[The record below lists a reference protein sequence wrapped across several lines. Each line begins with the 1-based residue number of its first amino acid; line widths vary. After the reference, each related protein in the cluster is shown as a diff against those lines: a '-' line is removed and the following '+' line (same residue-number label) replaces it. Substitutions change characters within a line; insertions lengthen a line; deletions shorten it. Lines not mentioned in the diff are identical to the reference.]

1 MIGTAENKRDLVD
14 AVANKSELDR
24 RSAESAIDAAVEAI
38 SGALADGDKVT
49 LPGFGTFEV
58 RQRNARTGR
67 NPQTGETIEIAASK
81 APAFKPASALKTAV
95 NN

>member
-1 MIGTAENKRDLVD
+1 MNKRDLVD

-81 APAFKPASALKTAV
+81 APAFKPASAIKTAV

>member
-1 MIGTAENKRDLVD
+1 MNKSDLIDAVTTTSDLDRKTAET
-14 AVANKSELDR
+14 
-24 RSAESAIDAAVEAI
+24 AIDATVAAI
-38 SGALADGDKVT
+38 ISALVDEDKVT
-49 LPGFGTFEV
+49 IPGFGAFEV

-95 NN
+95 NG

>member
-1 MIGTAENKRDLVD
+1 MNKRDLVD

-38 SGALADGDKVT
+38 SGALAEGDKGT

-81 APAFKPASALKTAV
+81 APAFKPATALKTAV

>member
-1 MIGTAENKRDLVD
+1 MNKRDLVD
-14 AVANKSELDR
+14 AVANSSDLDR

-49 LPGFGTFEV
+49 PPGFGTFEV

>member
-1 MIGTAENKRDLVD
+1 MNKHDLVD
-14 AVANKSELDR
+14 AVTNKSELDR